1 LLLIFRT
8 ANANTVQVVD
18 QVKARM
24 PQLEQ
29 SIPPSVHVDL
39 LSDRSQ
45 DIRASV
51 QDVELTLLITAV
63 LVILVIFA
71 FLRKPWATITPSV
84 TVPLAIV
91 ATFGVMYL
99 FGYSL
104 DNLSLMALSIA
115 IGFVVDDA
123 IVMIENIVRY
133 IEAGEPALQAA
144 LKGAGQ
150 IGFTIIS
157 ITLSLIAVFIPLLL
171 MSGIIGR
178 LFREFAMTVSIA
190 VAASGFI
197 ALTLTPMMCSLFLTR
212 EHGRPQRRLSQAFQ
226 RFFQ

>member
-1 LLLIFRT
+1 MLLIFRT
-8 ANANTVQVVD
+8 ADANTVQVVD
-18 QVKARM
+18 DIKAKL
-24 PQLEQ
+24 PQLET

-51 QDVELTLLITAV
+51 HDVELTLLITAA
-63 LVILVIFA
+63 LVVLVIFA

-91 ATFGVMYL
+91 ATFGLMYL

-133 IEAGEPALQAA
+133 IEAANPPSRRRSRAPDRSA
-144 LKGAGQ
+144 
-150 IGFTIIS
+150 S
-157 ITLSLIAVFIPLLL
+157 LS
-171 MSGIIGR
+171 
-178 LFREFAMTVSIA
+178 
-190 VAASGFI
+190 
-197 ALTLTPMMCSLFLTR
+197 SLSR
-212 EHGRPQRRLSQAFQ
+212 CR
-226 RFFQ
+226 